1 MEVRRTAVVKL
12 AVSDEQRD
20 ALHRTADQYLY
31 CANRTADYCWSDT
44 AYTECN
50 TNKRQVRDAL
60 YSELREKTDLQ
71 AQLVQAAIKRAVEA
85 VKACVERWK
94 KGRRVSCPTFTAET
108 MDYDTRSAT
117 FYRNKVSLATVEGR
131 VEPSFVL
138 PADSPTPYERYVLS
152 EDYEFRESTLR
163 YDAATDEFY
172 LNISTRRLDGVDET
186 NVSSAHQNT
195 ARSGDDAEVS
205 ADTGHPNQTVLGIDL
220 GVNSLAVSSTGT
232 FWQGDDYDHWCR
244 EFEKRRGEMQ
254 QRGTQSAH
262 NALLRLGKREEAWRK
277 QYIHTVANELVA
289 EAVEHD
295 CDVIAFEDLTDIRE
309 RLPQAEWHHVW
320 AFRRLYEYVSYKAPE
335 QGVSVEQ
342 VAPNHTSHRCS
353 RTDCGF
359 THQDN
364 RHGEQFCCQKCGY
377 EVNADYNGAKN
388 IGLRYARKRTHRL
401 RSSPKSGSGDAEVD
415 LRVNGGT
422 LNGEGHRPIAGD

>member
-1 MEVRRTAVVKL
+1 MDVRRTAVVKL
-12 AVSDEQRD
+12 TVSDEQRD
-20 ALHRTADQYLY
+20 ALHRTAEQYLY
-31 CANRTADYCWSDT
+31 CANRTADYCWSKT
-44 AYTECN
+44 SYTECK

-60 YSELREKTDLQ
+60 YSELREETDLQ

-85 VKACVERWK
+85 VKGVIERWK
-94 KGRRVSCPTFTAET
+94 KEQRVSRPTFTAET
-108 MDYDTRSAT
+108 MDYDARSAT

-131 VEPSFVL
+131 VEPDFVL
-138 PADSPTPYERYVLS
+138 PSDSPTPYERYVLS

-163 YDAATDEFY
+163 YDTAADEFY
-172 LNISTRRLDGVDET
+172 LHISTRRT
-186 NVSSAHQNT
+186 
-195 ARSGDDAEVS
+195 GDDAEVS
-205 ADTGHPNQTVLGIDL
+205 EDTEHSDQTVLGIDL

-232 FWQGDDYDHWCR
+232 FWHGDDYDHWCR

-254 QRGTQSAH
+254 QRGTQAAH

-277 QYIHTVANELVA
+277 QYIHTVANELVS
-289 EAVEHD
+289 EAVDHG
-295 CDVIAFEDLTDIRE
+295 CNVIAFEELTDIRE
-309 RLPQAEWHHVW
+309 RLPQAKWHHVW

-342 VAPNHTSHRCS
+342 VEPNHTSERCS

-359 THQDN
+359 THKAN
-364 RHGEQFCCQKCGY
+364 RRGEHFECQKCGY
-377 EVNADYNGAKN
+377 EVNADYNAAKN

-422 LNGEGHRPIAGD
+422 LNGKSHRPIAGD